1 VPVQYYKR
9 KINEYSKYL
18 VRERGGGEKIIKVKT
33 ERKRI
38 KKKKLLLEE
47 RRY

>member
-18 VRERGGGEKIIKVKT
+18 VREGGGEKIIKVKT